1 MASIWGDNWGK
12 SKRMRSS
19 ILTAPLHP
27 DTQST
32 KASMRTSALWDN
44 AAKSRDDRSKV
55 TRPTPYLRHGYGGL
69 IQNPKHPTV
78 DIPPATVPRPPV
90 L

>member
-1 MASIWGDNWGK
+1 MEEEWDYPA
-12 SKRMRSS
+12 
-19 ILTAPLHP
+19 LTAPLHP

-44 AAKSRDDRSKV
+44 AAKSRGPRSKD
-55 TRPTPYLRHGYGGL
+55 TRPTPYLKYRCGRALGEGEY
-69 IQNPKHPTV
+69 PTA
-78 DIPPATVPRPPV
+78 DTRPARVPLPPV